1 VVRLSTQFR
10 NEPNLELAAAE
21 AGVKQE
27 VFLTF
32 LDQSPSLAAQL
43 GILKLPGNTVK
54 RDTYAAAYADIVK
67 ELRLGRY
74 VPYKNRLAV
83 IFANKPD
90 ITSQK
95 NPVDQFNRESECG
108 R

>member
-1 VVRLSTQFR
+1 M
-10 NEPNLELAAAE
+10 
-21 AGVKQE
+21 
-27 VFLTF
+27 
-32 LDQSPSLAAQL
+32 
-43 GILKLPGNTVK
+43 
-54 RDTYAAAYADIVK
+54 K

-74 VPYKNRLAV
+74 LPPKNRLAV

-95 NPVDQFNRESECG
+95 NTVDQFNRESECG